1 MKRTSI
7 SLDIETFATNA
18 TAPIRSIGAVA
29 FLENET
35 NTFDEL
41 LANSFYVNILDQSYD
56 TLQVRNV
63 FKNNPKTEKFWAEQA
78 EEARN
83 AFLSPEPVDILSAL
97 QLLSDWVGKTLGEKG
112 HVWANPPTFDLV
124 IINQHYHH
132 FGLEIPYHYRTYKCM
147 RTLSHAAN
155 YVSTKPIELDPS
167 FIRVVKHNALHDA
180 AYQAG
185 VIQQTFRKIKNA

>member
-7 SLDIETFATNA
+7 SIDIETFATNA
-18 TAPIRSIGAVA
+18 MAPIRSIGAVA

-41 LANSFYVNILDQSYD
+41 LTNSFYVNISDESYE
-56 TLQVRNV
+56 LMKARHV
-63 FKNNPKTEKFWAEQA
+63 FKNDPKTEKFWAEQS

-83 AFLSPEPVDILSAL
+83 AFLSPRPTHVVLAL

-132 FGLEIPYHYRTYKCM
+132 FGLQVPYHYRTYKCM

-155 YVSTKPIELDPS
+155 VVSTRQVELDSS

-185 VIQQTFRKIKNA
+185 VIQQTFKKIRNG